1 MQPFNLSLASAVATL
16 SEAVK
21 IVGDLP
27 NVLAVKWERI
37 TAAERDALWR
47 DVEEDLAGGKD
58 VFQL

>member
-1 MQPFNLSLASAVATL
+1 MATL

-47 DVEEDLAGGKD
+47 DVEEDLAGCKD